1 MGKQPDR
8 RIDLAKRVLDTTDP
22 KTLDIIDHILMAG
35 QVQRSTEA
43 EIEEFEAIADGMRK
57 GIIKSI
63 PWEEVRAGLL
73 KSLGK

>member
-8 RIDLAKRVLDTTDP
+8 RIDLAMRVLDTTDP

-35 QVQRSTEA
+35 QVQRFTEA

-57 GIIKSI
+57 GTIKSI

>member
-22 KTLDIIDHILMAG
+22 KTLDIIDHTLMAG

-57 GIIKSI
+57 GTIKSI
-63 PWEEVRAGLL
+63 PREEVRAGLL

>member
-22 KTLDIIDHILMAG
+22 KTLDIIDHISMAG
-35 QVQRSTEA
+35 QVQRFTEA

-57 GIIKSI
+57 GTIKSI